1 MRFASGQTVR
11 ASIGLSL
18 VLVLLGASL
27 SPVSAGV
34 SQDGRNSNAHNVD
47 GSFARLQGHTFNP
60 TAGQCVLYS
69 VLSFDASGTYRQVES
84 GITQCNGV
92 AGGIDGTCPSGHVF
106 VERYNGSG
114 YFCTPGYSF
123 DPIYQYDAT
132 TYRTSST
139 STTFTGHING
149 ASLSQSG
156 FGLSDNITG
165 YAWGE
170 ATGGGVCPSTNSG
183 SFLDWEKYDTSVG
196 WTYVTSSTV
205 YRHWASLVGAPCW
218 TTITSAGSKGDF
230 DVHD

>member
-1 MRFASGQTVR
+1 MLVSAKAVR
-11 ASIGLSL
+11 SAVGLTIWLAL
-18 VLVLLGASL
+18 VGASL

-34 SQDGRNSNAHNVD
+34 DQDGRHSNASNVD
-47 GSFARLQGHTFNP
+47 GTFTRLQGHTFNP
-60 TAGQCVLYS
+60 TSGQCVLYS
-69 VLSFDASGTYRQVES
+69 VLSFDSTGTQRQVES
-84 GITQCNGV
+84 GIVKCSGAT
-92 AGGIDGTCPSGHVF
+92 IDGTCTSGHVF

-149 ASLSQSG
+149 ASLSQAG

-170 ATGGGVCPSTNSG
+170 ATGGSACPSANSG

-205 YRHWASLVGAPCW
+205 YRYSSGMTGAPCW
-218 TTITSAGSKGDF
+218 NTITSTGSKAAF
-230 DVHD
+230 NVHD

>member
-1 MRFASGQTVR
+1 MSSASAKVVR
-11 ASIGLSL
+11 SSLCLSL
-18 VLVLLGASL
+18 ALVLAGAAL
-27 SPVSAGV
+27 SPVSAGL

-60 TAGQCVLYS
+60 TTGQCVLYS
-69 VLSFDASGTYRQVES
+69 VLSFDATGTQRQVES
-84 GITQCNGV
+84 GIVKCNQ
-92 AGGIDGTCPSGHVF
+92 ATIDGTCTSGHVF

-132 TYRTSST
+132 TYRISST

-170 ATGGGVCPSTNSG
+170 ATGGSVCPSTNSG
-183 SFLDWEKYDTSVG
+183 SFIDWEKYDTSVG

-205 YRHWASLVGAPCW
+205 YRHWASMVGAPCW
-218 TTITSAGSKGDF
+218 TTITSTGSKGNF

>member
-1 MRFASGQTVR
+1 MRFASARVVR
-11 ASIGLSL
+11 SSVALSIWL
-18 VLVLLGASL
+18 VAIGAVL
-27 SPVSAGV
+27 SPASAGLD
-34 SQDGRNSNAHNVD
+34 QDGRYSNTHNVD
-47 GSFARLQGHTFNP
+47 GSYTRLQGHTFNP
-60 TAGQCVLYS
+60 TSGQCVLYS
-69 VLSFDASGTYRQVES
+69 VLSYDSTAGRQVES
-84 GITQCNGV
+84 GIVRCNG
-92 AGGIDGTCPSGHVF
+92 ASIDGTCPSGHVF
-106 VERYNGSG
+106 VERYNGSA
-114 YFCTPGYSF
+114 YYCTPGYSF

-170 ATGGGVCPSTNSG
+170 ATGGSACPSSNSG
-183 SFLDWEKYDTSVG
+183 SFVDWEKFDYSVG

-205 YRHWASLVGAPCW
+205 YRYYYGMSGAPCW
-218 TTITSAGSKGDF
+218 NTITSTGSKGNF